1 MWARTRRRVVRL
13 AEKGRGLFPYLMM
26 QLIATVSTESPLFVW
41 GILPSLIFL
50 ARICDVTLG
59 TVRLIFVSR
68 GFKYLA
74 PLTGFFEVLIWILA
88 IGQIMQNLANPVCY
102 LAYAGGF
109 ATGNY
114 VGILVVERLSLGVV
128 LIRVITQ
135 KRAES
140 LLDRLRARDY
150 GVTSVD
156 GQGAGGPVQVIFTIV
171 PRREVTG
178 VVELV
183 KAFNP
188 QAFYSIEEVGFVE
201 KGVFP
206 LKRGWC
212 DTTVTRFL
220 RPSRKGK

>member
-1 MWARTRRRVVRL
+1 
-13 AEKGRGLFPYLMM
+13 MM
-26 QLIATVSTESPLFVW
+26 PIAAIVIESPVFAWVV
-41 GILPSLIFL
+41 LPVLIFL

-74 PLTGFFEVLIWILA
+74 PLVGFFEVLIWILA
-88 IGQIMQNLANPVCY
+88 IGQIMQNLTNWVCY

-109 ATGNY
+109 AIGNY
-114 VGILVVERLSLGVV
+114 IGMLVAERLSLGTV

-135 KRAES
+135 KGAHA
-140 LLDRLRARDY
+140 LVDRLRSEDY

-156 GQGAGGPVQVIFTIV
+156 GEGGAGPVQVVFTIV
-171 PRREVTG
+171 PRREVG
-178 VVELV
+178 AVVHLV

-188 QAFYSIEEVGFVE
+188 KAFFSIEEVGYVE

-206 LKRGWC
+206 LRKDFRYIGLE
-212 DTTVTRFL
+212 RFV
-220 RPSRKGK
+220 RPFRKGK

>member
-1 MWARTRRRVVRL
+1 
-13 AEKGRGLFPYLMM
+13 MM
-26 QLIATVSTESPLFVW
+26 QLLATVSSESQVYTW
-41 GILPSLIFL
+41 VILPGLIFL

-59 TVRLIFVSR
+59 TVRLIFVAR
-68 GFKYLA
+68 GLKYWA

-114 VGILVVERLSLGVV
+114 VGILIVERLSLGVV

-135 KRAES
+135 KGADP
-140 LLDRLRARDY
+140 LLSRLRERDY

-156 GQGAGGPVQVIFTIV
+156 GQGAGGPVQIIFTIV
-171 PRREVTG
+171 PRREVNA
-178 VVELV
+178 VVDLV

-188 QAFYSIEEVGFVE
+188 QAFYSIEEVGFV
-201 KGVFP
+201 KRGVFP
-206 LKRGWC
+206 LRRGWR
-212 DTTVTRFL
+212 DTSVTRFL

>member
-1 MWARTRRRVVRL
+1 MIPPV
-13 AEKGRGLFPYLMM
+13 
-26 QLIATVSTESPLFVW
+26 ATALTESHLYAWV
-41 GILPSLIFL
+41 ILPALIFL

-74 PLTGFFEVLIWILA
+74 PLTGFFEILIWILA
-88 IGQIMQNLANPVCY
+88 IGQIMKNLANPICY

-109 ATGNY
+109 AMGNY
-114 VGILVVERLSLGVV
+114 IGILIVERLSLGVV

-135 KRAES
+135 RAADTLVS
-140 LLDRLRARDY
+140 RLREQDY

-156 GQGAGGPVQVIFTIV
+156 GQGAGGPVKIIFTIV
-171 PRREVTG
+171 PRREVHA

-188 QAFYSIEEVGFVE
+188 RAFYSIEEVGFVE

-206 LKRGWC
+206 SRQGWREMGP
-212 DTTVTRFL
+212 VRFL
-220 RPSRKGK
+220 RPLRKGK

>member
-1 MWARTRRRVVRL
+1 
-13 AEKGRGLFPYLMM
+13 MM
-26 QLIATVSTESPLFVW
+26 PLVATVFNESHLYAWVV
-41 GILPSLIFL
+41 LPVLIFL

-88 IGQIMQNLANPVCY
+88 IGQIMKNLSNPVCY

-114 VGILVVERLSLGVV
+114 VGILIVERLSLGVV

-135 KRAES
+135 KGADS
-140 LLDRLRARDY
+140 LLSRLRERDY

-156 GQGAGGPVQVIFTIV
+156 GQGAEGPVQIIFTIV
-171 PRREVTG
+171 PRREVG
-178 VVELV
+178 AIVELIR
-183 KAFNP
+183 AFNP
-188 QAFYSIEEVGFVE
+188 RAFYSIEEVGFVE

-206 LKRGWC
+206 LQRNWRETGL
-212 DTTVTRFL
+212 TRFL
-220 RPSRKGK
+220 RPFRKGK

>member
-1 MWARTRRRVVRL
+1 
-13 AEKGRGLFPYLMM
+13 MM
-26 QLIATVSTESPLFVW
+26 PLVATVFTESHLYAWV
-41 GILPSLIFL
+41 ILPLLIFL

-74 PLTGFFEVLIWILA
+74 PLVGFFEVLIWILA
-88 IGQIMQNLANPVCY
+88 IGQIMKNLSSPVCY

-114 VGILVVERLSLGVV
+114 VGILIVERLSLGVV
-128 LIRVITQ
+128 LIRVITR
-135 KRAES
+135 KGADS
-140 LLDRLRARDY
+140 LLNRLREQDY

-156 GQGAGGPVQVIFTIV
+156 GRGAEGPVQIIFTIV
-171 PRREVTG
+171 PRREVG
-178 VVELV
+178 AILDLV

-188 QAFYSIEEVGFVE
+188 RAFYSIEEVGFVE

-206 LKRGWC
+206 LRRNWRGPGL
-212 DTTVTRFL
+212 TRFL